1 MKVLT
6 ALSKFQKS
14 PNTFIPVHM
23 HMQLRPRKH
32 NQLTIWHLPEEVILY
47 ILKGFHI
54 RDILSMRTVHSYF
67 RDVIDDSSPVWAMAS
82 FQDNWPMC
90 NNLHHFQRAAN
101 LGNIE
106 ALIKLAIAYLYNE
119 GLPEDDRR
127 VTSNGEK
134 AAHMF
139 CKMEGLT
146 PGTDPFSWLFIR
158 PPWSRNGACC
168 KEYVFT
174 HMKKYL
180 EEHPDNGDV
189 QVCVAKTVSLL
200 EEDGSGETQFYLQ
213 QAAKYRSGVGA
224 YLHWQQQWQHR
235 VCDRASRLESIRQLR
250 QVAKLGHMEARLNLC
265 KFYAREMYCGVSL
278 DQAAFTV
285 CDFIHSVSPSNIQS
299 CFKTSNELTPSMR
312 YILVD
317 WLVEVAGM
325 KDFSSQT
332 LHVAV
337 NVVDR
342 YLRVHKTTR
351 SKLQLLGVA
360 AMVLCSRFLG
370 KDIITIREA
379 AWLTDNTYKYEDV
392 VRMMGEITATLRG
405 KIRVANSFDFVEL
418 FSLLAKLDRK
428 SSFLAEYICELC
440 LLQAEMGQYK
450 PTEIAAAS
458 VLLARILTRHDE
470 PWPKRMVQFTGF
482 TIEDIS
488 RCAFHIH
495 EKCFLE
501 GSVVDHRDVTLQA
514 VKLRYSDKKFMEVS
528 EMEIMS
534 YEELCAMLGVTD
546 HIQQGLDVCVK
557 FKNDDQL
564 ILSPSRKK
572 RRCDRKLPC
581 VEGRENTA
589 TPSIEQSAI
598 MDELGPC
605 VEGRENTATPSIEQ
619 SAIMDE
625 SVLSG
630 YDGDKEDDEVDKDD
644 SDDSFLEYDDSSE
657 GIKCEELSNGA
668 QDWQSAAHLANVG
681 YQQLSPLRE
690 AVCSQDSRS
699 SSGVSSPGSS
709 GGEAKLSPLIPHSS
723 LGISG
728 HASHVFGGVCVQ
740 NSPLAG
746 SEGSRTHFFP
756 KGALTGLVQG
766 SVSSYMTL
774 RRTTKR
780 KSRQLLS
787 DPSSAH
793 KH

>member
-1 MKVLT
+1 MSFVSFLLS

-32 NQLTIWHLPEEVILY
+32 NQLTIWHIPEEVLLY
-47 ILKGFHI
+47 ILKGLHI
-54 RDILSMRTVHSYF
+54 RDILNMKMVHPYF
-67 RDVIDDSSPVWAMAS
+67 RDMIDDNSPIWAMAS

-90 NNLHHFQRAAN
+90 NNLGHFERAAN
-101 LGNIE
+101 FGNIE

-119 GLPEDDRR
+119 GLPEDECH

-134 AAHMF
+134 AADMF
-139 CKMEGLT
+139 CKIESLT

-158 PPWSRNGACC
+158 PPWSINGACC
-168 KEYVFT
+168 KETVFT
-174 HMKKYL
+174 HMKKFV
-180 EEHPDNGDV
+180 EEHPDNGDI

-200 EEDGSGETQFYLQ
+200 EEDGSTEAQLYLQ
-213 QAAKYRSGVGA
+213 QAAQHQSGLGA
-224 YLHWQQQWQHR
+224 YLHWQQCWQDR

-250 QVAKLGHMEARLNLC
+250 QVAKLGNMEAQLSLC
-265 KFYAREMYCGVSL
+265 KFYAKEIYCGVSL
-278 DQAAFTV
+278 DQAALTV
-285 CDFIHSVSPSNIQS
+285 REFVRSVTPINVQS
-299 CFKTSNELTPSMR
+299 CFKTSHELTPSMR

-337 NVVDR
+337 SVVDR
-342 YLRVHKTTR
+342 YLKVHKTTR

-418 FSLLAKLDRK
+418 FSLLARLDRK

-458 VLLARILTRHDE
+458 VLLARILTRLDD
-470 PWPKRMVQFTGF
+470 PWPKRLVQFTGF

-488 RCAFHIH
+488 RCAFHVH

-514 VKLRYSDKKFMEVS
+514 VKLRYSDKKFLEVS

-572 RRCDRKLPC
+572 RRCDRKLPS

-589 TPSIEQSAI
+589 TPSIEK
-598 MDELGPC
+598 
-605 VEGRENTATPSIEQ
+605 

-625 SVLSG
+625 SILSG
-630 YDGDKEDDEVDKDD
+630 YDGDKEDEEKD
-644 SDDSFLEYDDSSE
+644 DDSFLEYDDLSE
-657 GIKCEELSNGA
+657 ENKFEEHSNGA
-668 QDWQSAAHLANVG
+668 VG
-681 YQQLSPLRE
+681 SENDLPCEGSLQLSPLRVTGVE
-690 AVCSQDSRS
+690 CSPDIRS

-709 GGEAKLSPLIPHSS
+709 GGEAKLSPVPLLPRSS

-740 NSPLAG
+740 NNHISGLESHSSKSNNGANFSPQGTLRG
-746 SEGSRTHFFP
+746 F
-756 KGALTGLVQG
+756 VQG
-766 SVSSYMTL
+766 SVSSHMTL

-780 KSRQLLS
+780 KSRHFLS
-787 DPSSAH
+787 GDSSAR
-793 KH
+793 KQ

>member
-1 MKVLT
+1 MKVLS
-6 ALSKFQKS
+6 ALSKLQKS

-32 NQLTIWHLPEEVILY
+32 HQLTIWNLPEEVLLL
-47 ILKGFHI
+47 ILKGLHV
-54 RDILSMRTVHSYF
+54 RDILNMRTVHPYF
-67 RDVIDDSSPVWAMAS
+67 RDIIDGNSPVWAMAS

-90 NNLHHFQRAAN
+90 NNLHHFEQAAN
-101 LGNIE
+101 FGNIE

-119 GLPEDDRR
+119 GLPEDDRH

-134 AAHMF
+134 AADMF
-139 CKMEGLT
+139 CKIESLT
-146 PGTDPFSWLFIR
+146 PGTEPFSWLFIR
-158 PPWSRNGACC
+158 PPWSLNGACC
-168 KEYVFT
+168 KETVFT

-180 EEHPDNGDV
+180 EKHPDNGDV

-200 EEDGSGETQFYLQ
+200 EEEATGDQTQHYLQ
-213 QAAKYRSGVGA
+213 QAAQHQSGVGA
-224 YLHWQQQWQHR
+224 YLHWQHQWQDR
-235 VCDRASRLESIRQLR
+235 VCDRACRLESLRQLR
-250 QVAKLGHMEARLNLC
+250 QVAKLGNMEANLTLC
-265 KFYAREMYCGVSL
+265 KFYAKEIYCGVTAN
-278 DQAAFTV
+278 QAAVTV
-285 CDFIHSVSPSNIQS
+285 RDFVHSVSSINVQS
-299 CFKTSNELTPSMR
+299 CFKTSHELTPSMR

-337 NVVDR
+337 SVVDR
-342 YLRVHKTTR
+342 YLKVHKTTR

-418 FSLLAKLDRK
+418 FSLLASLDRK

-458 VLLARILTRHDE
+458 VLLARILTRLDD

-488 RCAFHIH
+488 RCAFHVH

-534 YEELCAMLGVTD
+534 YEELCTMLGVTD

-557 FKNDDQL
+557 FKNDDEL

-572 RRCDRKLPC
+572 RRCERKFPC
-581 VEGRENTA
+581 FEGRENTA
-589 TPSIEQSAI
+589 TPSIEKCA
-598 MDELGPC
+598 E
-605 VEGRENTATPSIEQ
+605 
-619 SAIMDE
+619 MDE
-625 SVLSG
+625 SMLSG
-630 YDGDKEDDEVDKDD
+630 YDGDKEDEEKDD

-657 GIKCEELSNGA
+657 SLKSDELCDGA
-668 QDWQSAAHLANVG
+668 MGSDSDLPSEG
-681 YQQLSPLRE
+681 QLSALGLGSPNI
-690 AVCSQDSRS
+690 RS

-709 GGEAKLSPLIPHSS
+709 GGEAKLSPLLPRSS

-728 HASHVFGGVCVQ
+728 HASHVFGGVCIQ
-740 NSPLAG
+740 NNRVSE
-746 SEGSRTHFFP
+746 SEGSSSHFSPQASLRGF
-756 KGALTGLVQG
+756 VQG
-766 SVSSYMTL
+766 NVSSYMTL
-774 RRTTKR
+774 RKTTKR
-780 KSRQLLS
+780 KSRQFLLENS
-787 DPSSAH
+787 PVQ
-793 KH
+793 KQ

>member
-1 MKVLT
+1 MKVLS
-6 ALSKFQKS
+6 ALSKLQKS

-32 NQLTIWHLPEEVILY
+32 NQLTIWNLPEEVLLL
-47 ILKGFHI
+47 ILKGLHV
-54 RDILSMRTVHSYF
+54 RDILNMRTVHPYF
-67 RDVIDDSSPVWAMAS
+67 RDVIDDNSPIWAMAS

-90 NNLHHFQRAAN
+90 NNLHHFEQAAN
-101 LGNIE
+101 CGNIE

-127 VTSNGEK
+127 VTNNGEK
-134 AAHMF
+134 AADMF
-139 CKMEGLT
+139 CKVESLT

-158 PPWSRNGACC
+158 PPWSLNGACC
-168 KEYVFT
+168 KETVFA
-174 HMKKYL
+174 HMKRYI

-200 EEDGSGETQFYLQ
+200 EEDGREEAQNYLQ
-213 QAAKYRSGVGA
+213 LAAQHQSGVGA
-224 YLHWQQQWQHR
+224 FLHWQHQWQDR

-250 QVAKLGHMEARLNLC
+250 QVAKLGHMEACLSLC
-265 KFYAREMYCGVSL
+265 KFYAKEMYCGVSS

-285 CDFIHSVSPSNIQS
+285 RDFVHSVSPINVQS
-299 CFKTSNELTPSMR
+299 CFKTSHELTPSMR

-337 NVVDR
+337 SVVDR
-342 YLRVHKTTR
+342 YLKVHKTTR

-405 KIRVANSFDFVEL
+405 QIRVANSFDFVKL
-418 FSLLAKLDRK
+418 FSLLARLDRK

-450 PTEIAAAS
+450 PTETAAAS
-458 VLLARILTRHDE
+458 VLLARILTRLDD

-488 RCAFHIH
+488 RCAFHVH

-514 VKLRYSDKKFMEVS
+514 VKLRYSDKNFMEVS

-572 RRCDRKLPC
+572 RRCDRRLPC
-581 VEGRENTA
+581 LEGRESTA
-589 TPSIEQSAI
+589 TPSIEECAI
-598 MDELGPC
+598 ME
-605 VEGRENTATPSIEQ
+605 
-619 SAIMDE
+619 E
-625 SVLSG
+625 SMLSG
-630 YDGDKEDDEVDKDD
+630 YDGDKEDEEKDD
-644 SDDSFLEYDDSSE
+644 SDDSFLEYDESSE
-657 GIKCEELSNGA
+657 GMKSEELCDGA
-668 QDWQSAAHLANVG
+668 IDCESDLPSEG
-681 YQQLSPLRE
+681 QLSGLRL
-690 AVCSQDSRS
+690 AVANPDSRS

-709 GGEAKLSPLIPHSS
+709 SGEAKLSPLLPRSS

-728 HASHVFGGVCVQ
+728 HASHVFGGVCMQ
-740 NSPLAG
+740 NNHLGDSENSGAHFSPQGTLRG
-746 SEGSRTHFFP
+746 F
-756 KGALTGLVQG
+756 VQG
-766 SVSSYMTL
+766 HVSSYMTL
-774 RRTTKR
+774 RKTTKR
-780 KSRQLLS
+780 KSRQFLS
-787 DPSSAH
+787 ETSLAR
-793 KH
+793 KQ